1 MHEARQGI
9 ADALTDAGPSER
21 ETALLVL
28 GHAVRW
34 AAATLGETA
43 QDAPQQPSDG
53 ADALTALY
61 ALDEALSDARALSD
75 ALPGLLEAA
84 RAGERLGQSTRD
96 LMDELTSAAEHVA
109 QERAAL
115 DELQARETELRRR
128 RAEHEKLRQEADEL
142 RRLEQLVTE
151 LDALQVQ
158 RTEIDGR
165 LRELR
170 ALDPDTSD
178 RELCADAESLLRL
191 TEQQL
196 AVLAPRTRQSL
207 EQVAAAQRTLA
218 DTEREMNE
226 HASDLA
232 SLRQKLEQVR
242 SEHSPV
248 LAALSRHARADG
260 ELARALRA
268 AAAANGA
275 GPAGDQGLS
284 LEDVVALTESVE
296 RRLAEADGAL
306 SRALADQDTADGDGE
321 AKITSGSA

>member
-1 MHEARQGI
+1 MHEARQRI
-9 ADALTDAGPSER
+9 TDALTKSRPSDR

-34 AAATLGETA
+34 AADALREPA
-43 QDAPQQPSDG
+43 QGDPEESADG

-61 ALDEALSDARALSD
+61 ALDEALTDARVLGD

-84 RAGERLGQSTRD
+84 RAGKRLGQSTRD
-96 LMDELTSAAEHVA
+96 LMDELTQAAERVA
-109 QERAAL
+109 RERAAL
-115 DELQARETELRRR
+115 DALHAREAELRRR
-128 RAEHEKLRQEADEL
+128 LAEHEKLRHQADEL

-151 LDALQVQ
+151 LDALRVQ

-170 ALDPDTSD
+170 AQDPDTAD
-178 RELCADAESLLRL
+178 RELRAGADSLLSL

-207 EQVAAAQRTLA
+207 EHVAAAQRTLA
-218 DTEREMNE
+218 DTKRGLAESARELATLRAKLENVRTE
-226 HASDLA
+226 HAPVFDALA
-232 SLRQKLEQVR
+232 
-242 SEHSPV
+242 
-248 LAALSRHARADG
+248 RHARADG

-268 AAAANGA
+268 AAAADGV
-275 GPAGDQGLS
+275 GPADGRGMS
-284 LEDVVALTESVE
+284 LADVVALTESVE
-296 RRLAEADGAL
+296 QRLAEADRVL
-306 SRALADQDTADGDGE
+306 SRALTDQETSDGDGE